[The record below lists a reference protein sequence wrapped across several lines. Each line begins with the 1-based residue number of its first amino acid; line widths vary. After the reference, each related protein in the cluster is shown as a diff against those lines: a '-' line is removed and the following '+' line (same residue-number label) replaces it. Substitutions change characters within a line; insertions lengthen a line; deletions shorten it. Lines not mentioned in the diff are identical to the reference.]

1 MARRKRKLRTR
12 RKSDWRRKLI
22 IVLVLVA
29 LGGALWLWHYARHW
43 RPDETRYAEQG
54 ALIGDEDG
62 AVRFDVL
69 KGLGAQFV
77 YLEASQGANGKETR
91 FSENLAAARAA
102 GLQVG
107 AVHVFDACQKA
118 GGQSANFVTEVPR
131 DPKLLPPAVIL
142 SGNTDYCPERVS
154 EAAVQ
159 SELMT
164 FVNQIEAHSGKP
176 VILAPT
182 RAFEARY
189 HVAARLDR
197 NLWLSRDFFPPTY
210 AGRPWVLWTA
220 NGDYQTPAA
229 DHPLRW
235 VVVQP

>member
-1 MARRKRKLRTR
+1 MARRKQRLRSRKR
-12 RKSDWRRKLI
+12 RAWRWRVVAALA
-22 IVLVLVA
+22 LVA
-29 LGGALWLWHYARHW
+29 IGGGLWLWYYARHW
-43 RPDETRYAEQG
+43 RPDEARYPEQG
-54 ALIGDEDG
+54 TLIGDGDG

-77 YLEASQGANGKETR
+77 YLEASEGAKGKETR
-91 FSENLAAARAA
+91 FSDNLLAARAA

-107 AVHVFDACQKA
+107 AVHVFDPCQRA
-118 GGQSANFVTEVPR
+118 GGQSTNFVTEVPR

-164 FVNQIEAHSGKP
+164 FVNQIEAHAGKP

-182 RAFEARY
+182 RAFEARF
-189 HVAARLDR
+189 HVAVRLDR

-210 AGRPWVLWTA
+210 GGRPWVLWTA
-220 NGDYQTPAA
+220 NGAFQTPAA
-229 DHPLRW
+229 SDPLRW
-235 VVVQP
+235 VVVHP